1 MLCRISDI
9 FSEPIAGSRV
19 SAAMAGYVGKPSK
32 AQLRD
37 AHLAEMERA
46 IEKSFEVI
54 DRAKAEMERSRG
66 LLGTIARLR
75 AVFRA
80 SRRGIS

>member
-1 MLCRISDI
+1 
-9 FSEPIAGSRV
+9 
-19 SAAMAGYVGKPSK
+19 MAGRERLPSK

-46 IEKSFEVI
+46 VEKSFEVI

-75 AVFRA
+75 
-80 SRRGIS
+80 SQRGIS